1 MFIIFFIRCFFLI
14 PLPSRTKLAPMTS
27 RSRPENAS
35 SSIYSILYPHTASLA
50 STSPLPWLLLPA
62 LFALLNYF
70 AVFDYMPILPGAFCA
85 AVSEWARPAV
95 GRHIWVWAGLKV
107 SFTGEWL
114 FVFIWFVFLAD
125 DLFLSCPFVVLNNC
139 SCCAI
144 LFITCSAAFVV
155 WYVSICL
162 CWHFI

>member
-1 MFIIFFIRCFFLI
+1 MFIIFFIRCFFFI

-85 AVSEWARPAV
+85 SVSEW
-95 GRHIWVWAGLKV
+95 G
-107 SFTGEWL
+107 
-114 FVFIWFVFLAD
+114 
-125 DLFLSCPFVVLNNC
+125 
-139 SCCAI
+139 
-144 LFITCSAAFVV
+144 SASRWQTYLRMGWIEGFFHGGMV
-155 WYVSICL
+155 ICFHL
-162 CWHFI
+162 ICVPCR